1 MVWPPT
7 RRLTGLQLAP
17 PEVSRGMAPPHN
29 RVLPSRKVRPPVGVP
44 PAEVTAAVKV
54 SAAPPVEGLL
64 LKARVVRV
72 VAR

>member
-1 MVWPPT
+1 
-7 RRLTGLQLAP
+7 
-17 PEVSRGMAPPHN
+17 MAPPHN

-64 LKARVVRV
+64 LEARVVRV
-72 VAR
+72 VARVTAWVRAAVLGPKFASPP